1 MRERERERERGG
13 GDMRE
18 SNVNFL
24 QSVNLNVRKA
34 TIIIIIIM
42 TIIIII
48 IMTNPL
54 CRFCNTRERQ
64 RGNNA
69 VVKDTSSVAGKL
81 PLYPL

>member
-1 MRERERERERGG
+1 MCERERERERGG

-34 TIIIIIIM
+34 TII
-42 TIIIII
+42 IIIII